1 MPDPTATAPPVE
13 AIDRALVLLET
24 LASAGPGGLSLA
36 ELATTTGLNKTTLHR
51 ALAALRHRGFADQDP
66 SSGTYALGAAAVGL
80 GDAFL
85 REDNLPGLLHPALLA
100 LSRAAG
106 ELVHLGVL
114 VGTSIVYLDKV
125 EPERSV
131 RVVSAIGRRNPAV
144 TTALGRALLAA
155 RGVDRDAFGAY
166 TVGHEDIAERAWNA
180 VRAARTRGYAV
191 EDRENEPDIACV
203 AVALVRAGAPV
214 AAVSVTAPAARMGAE
229 RAAELYGEMTR
240 VLPPLL
246 PAGIAL
252 AG

>member
-1 MPDPTATAPPVE
+1 MPDHTATASPVE

-24 LASAGPGGLSLA
+24 LASAGPGGLTLA
-36 ELATTTGLNKTTLHR
+36 DLAAGTGLNKTTAHR

-166 TVGHEDIAERAWNA
+166 IVGHESVAERAWSE
-180 VRAARTRGYAV
+180 VRGARARGYAV

-214 AAVSVTAPAARMGAE
+214 AAVSVTAPAARMGDE
-229 RAAELYGEMTR
+229 RAAELFAEMSR

-246 PAGIAL
+246 PAGVAL